1 MNIRAKI
8 LVFLLAVTLC
18 GGCELEYSVE
28 LESQDRV
35 LLRDN
40 ESGKLI
46 RTTPDSLVYYLEILN
61 K

>member
-1 MNIRAKI
+1 MNTRAKI
-8 LVFLLAVTLC
+8 LLFLLTITLC

-40 ESGKLI
+40 ESGKII
-46 RTTPDSLVYYLEILN
+46 RTTPDSLVYYLEYFN
-61 K
+61 R